1 MQKRNICCFNARP
14 RPDWSSVAMTTE
26 VSNQQNALIPNDLQ
40 YINAILSTVSISR
53 SGGMIAT
60 ALLNPR
66 RFGKSSTYYCGMFW
80 NVLYSNPGNRSSVT
94 QAIAERPRPHL
105 KSKL

>member
-1 MQKRNICCFNARP
+1 MQMRNIRCSNERP
-14 RPDWSSVAMTTE
+14 RLDWSSVAMTTE

-60 ALLNPR
+60 APPRGARPQPKAFWQIVYLLL
-66 RFGKSSTYYCGMFW
+66 W
-80 NVLYSNPGNRSSVT
+80 NVVECSLP
-94 QAIAERPRPHL
+94 
-105 KSKL
+105 